1 MTAGA
6 SIGVGIAAAGSFIGG
21 GVNYANDSERIQ
33 SQIANTGADS
43 SIVST
48 SLTWNNRYILDVLG
62 LYLTISYPN
71 HTYIAMIDDYFS
83 AYGYKTNR
91 FGKPRFITGATGNRK
106 YYNYIK
112 TTNCN
117 YILNRPFEDI
127 NEIRQLFNN
136 GVRMWTPYN
145 YTDFAEGRICFGDKV
160 AVNTNNPNA

>member
-1 MTAGA
+1 
-6 SIGVGIAAAGSFIGG
+6 
-21 GVNYANDSERIQ
+21 
-33 SQIANTGADS
+33 
-43 SIVST
+43 
-48 SLTWNNRYILDVLG
+48 
-62 LYLTISYPN
+62 
-71 HTYIAMIDDYFS
+71 MIDDYFS

-91 FGKPRFITGATGNRK
+91 FGKPRFITKALGNRK

-160 AVNTNNPNA
+160 TVNTNNPNA